1 MVSLR
6 RSIAGL
12 IDRHHEGFVT
22 RGRNTSS
29 TISAGAAA
37 GVAASV
43 HGYSVAMAWGVAI
56 VLAAA
61 VPIVVL
67 IDASKPAR
75 RS

>member
-1 MVSLR
+1 
-6 RSIAGL
+6 
-12 IDRHHEGFVT
+12 
-22 RGRNTSS
+22 
-29 TISAGAAA
+29 
-37 GVAASV
+37 V

-67 IDASKPAR
+67 IDTSRPAR